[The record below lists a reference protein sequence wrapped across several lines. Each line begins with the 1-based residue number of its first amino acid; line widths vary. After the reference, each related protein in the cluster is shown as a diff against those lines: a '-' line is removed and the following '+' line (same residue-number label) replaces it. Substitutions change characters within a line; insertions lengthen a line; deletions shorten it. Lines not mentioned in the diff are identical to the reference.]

1 MLGLPDSP
9 MQFEEDLGQIR
20 NDISRIRED
29 ISLIQQDIGWMSQ
42 LGPALM
48 NTLIELRTI
57 RRLMEVHMGEATQEE
72 LAGEVEADREELR
85 EFERQNKK
93 RMDLRRG

>member
-1 MLGLPDSP
+1 MLGLPDGP
-9 MQFEEDLGQIR
+9 MQFEEDLE
-20 NDISRIRED
+20 RIRAD
-29 ISLIQQDIGWMSQ
+29 INLIQQDIAWMSQ
-42 LGPALM
+42 LGPALI
-48 NTLIELRTI
+48 NTMIELRTI

-72 LAGEVEADREELR
+72 LAGEVKADKEELR

>member
-1 MLGLPDSP
+1 MLGLPDGP
-9 MQFEEDLGQIR
+9 MQFEEDLEKIR
-20 NDISRIRED
+20 SD

-42 LGPALM
+42 LGPVLM
-48 NTLIELRTI
+48 NTMIELRTI

-72 LAGEVEADREELR
+72 LAGEVEADKVELR